1 MAELAARSGL
11 SVATIKYYL
20 REGLLHSGEAVGQT
34 RTRYD
39 DSHVRRLRLIR
50 ALTDVANLR
59 LDTVRSVI
67 EGIEQAKS
75 WPEAVGSAHRRL
87 VPEPLTAPSDASLA
101 RVDGLLD
108 RRGWTLREGGR
119 HRETLAHALDTV
131 AELGDEVDDELL
143 DTYGD
148 AMARVA
154 TVETA
159 RLDPSD
165 RERAAELAVMGTLL
179 LEPVLLTVRRIA
191 QENAARAA
199 RGESI

>member
-75 WPEAVGSAHRRL
+75 WPEAVGSAHQRL
-87 VPEPLTAPSDASLA
+87 SAPPPTPPTDASLA
-101 RVDGLLD
+101 RVDWLLTH
-108 RRGWTLREGGR
+108 RGWTLRAGGR

-131 AELGDEVDDELL
+131 AELGHEVDDNLL
-143 DTYGD
+143 DVYAE
-148 AMARVA
+148 AMNRVA
-154 TVETA
+154 TAEIEH
-159 RLDPSD
+159 LDPSD
-165 RERAAELAVMGTLL
+165 REQAAELAVVGTLL

-199 RGESI
+199 RRESI